1 MGKLIGVMVTV
12 MYVMDGSVKTMQS
25 TWNGPP
31 GQMVRSLGKCFHP
44 NNNIKLKDG
53 TIKLMRNVSL
63 GDILEDESFVNSIM
77 MIDNEREPVPLYV
90 IENEGVNGEHIYVTG
105 SHLVF
110 DKSQQKFIRVED
122 YSKAKID
129 NAMTTDWFIC
139 LITSKNK
146 IPIGNELFWDWEDHF
161 VKN

>member
-1 MGKLIGVMVTV
+1 
-12 MYVMDGSVKTMQS
+12 
-25 TWNGPP
+25 
-31 GQMVRSLGKCFHP
+31 
-44 NNNIKLKDG
+44 
-53 TIKLMRNVSL
+53 MRNVSL

-90 IENEGVNGEHIYVTG
+90 IENEGVNGEDIYVTG

-110 DKSQQKFIRVED
+110 DKSQQKFVRVED
-122 YSKAKID
+122 YSKAKMD
-129 NAMTTDWFIC
+129 NTMTTDWFIC

-161 VKN
+161 FKN